1 MGAGQLDLDLTKL
14 APSNLQADIEGG
26 AGQARIHL
34 PKDVG
39 VRVFASG
46 GIGAVN
52 ADGLTRQGDAYVN
65 AAYGKSAKNIEMN
78 VHGGVGEIDLI
89 EGD

>member
-1 MGAGQLDLDLTKL
+1 M
-14 APSNLQADIEGG
+14 
-26 AGQARIHL
+26 
-34 PKDVG
+34 
-39 VRVFASG
+39 FASG
-46 GIGAVN
+46 GIGAVD

-65 AAYGKSAKNIEMN
+65 AAYGKASKNIEMN